1 MVEVL
6 PGIRPRQ
13 ASAGRSRA
21 KPQDR
26 SPADSRI
33 HREFLRSFSVLDP
46 AVRSRADPVF
56 SPFFHFL
63 TLPPP
68 IPENDPMAVLG
79 RLGQFLGLSIPAV
92 AILLELNH
100 AITLGQMLVMLV
112 AALCCFWIGR
122 IVEAYTR
129 R

>member
-1 MVEVL
+1 
-6 PGIRPRQ
+6 
-13 ASAGRSRA
+13 
-21 KPQDR
+21 
-26 SPADSRI
+26 
-33 HREFLRSFSVLDP
+33 
-46 AVRSRADPVF
+46 
-56 SPFFHFL
+56 
-63 TLPPP
+63 
-68 IPENDPMAVLG
+68 MAVLG

-122 IVEAYTR
+122 IVEAYAR